1 MDDDANH
8 YISVDQLR
16 VGIFVHLDL
25 GWANHPFTFS
35 SFKLKNKK
43 QIKTIQHLGL
53 TTIRWEPDRSD
64 VQPLSKKESAA
75 VDEAA
80 DEDDTETDIEEQIC
94 EELANKQIRVQQLAD
109 YRKQIEAVEESFL
122 KASQSTQQIIKQIVG
137 RPEESIAH
145 ASALVQEIIDS
156 MTGAPELA
164 LQVISGKNGNAS
176 IYSHALNVSVMSII
190 FAYELEYSSEKAYI
204 TGLGAMLHDIGL
216 LKVPDRV
223 TKSRGQLSKYEIA
236 ARKMHCEYGL
246 DIARQANLDQD
257 LQDIIYQHHEYFD
270 GSGYPQGLKGDEI
283 DEIAQLV
290 GLVNHYDNMCN
301 PQNVSSVLTP
311 HEALSTMFARQDHL
325 FKPFLLQNFIR
336 FMGVYPPG
344 CVVNLSNDTIGI
356 VIKVYSST
364 PLRPT
369 IIVYDEDIPKHEA
382 VILDLREVTDI
393 NISKSINPSRLPR
406 EIFTYLSPQE
416 RINYYFDTV

>member
-1 MDDDANH
+1 MDDEDN
-8 YISVDQLR
+8 IFITVDQLR
-16 VGIFVHLDL
+16 VGIYVHLDL
-25 GWANHPFTFS
+25 GWADHPFTFN
-35 SFKLKNKK
+35 SFKIKNK
-43 QIKTIQHLGL
+43 QQVQTIRRLGKK
-53 TTIRWEPDRSD
+53 TIRWEPDRSD
-64 VQPLSKKESAA
+64 VEPLSSKDSSEVEEISDQ
-75 VDEAA
+75 DELAL
-80 DEDDTETDIEEQIC
+80 DEQIC
-94 EELANKQIRVQQLAD
+94 TELANKQLRVQQLAD
-109 YRKQIEAVEESFL
+109 YRKKIEAVEESFL
-122 KASQSTQQIIKQIVG
+122 KASQSTQQIIKKIIAK
-137 RPEESIAH
+137 PEESVAQ
-145 ASALVQEIIDS
+145 ASAQVKEIIDCMS
-156 MTGAPELA
+156 GAPELA

-190 FAYELEYSSEKAYI
+190 FAYELDYPSEKAFV

-216 LKVPDRV
+216 IRVPDRV

-236 ARKMHCEYGL
+236 ARQMHCQYGV
-246 DIARQANLDQD
+246 DIAKQANLGQD

-270 GSGYPQGLKGDEI
+270 GSGYPQGLQGDEI

-311 HEALSTMFARQDHL
+311 HEALSTMYARQSHL
-325 FKPFLLQNFIR
+325 FEPRLLQGFIR

-344 CVVNLSNDTIGI
+344 CVVNLSNDTVGI

-382 VILDLREVTDI
+382 VILDLREESDI
-393 NISKSINPSRLPR
+393 NVSKAINPSRLPP

>member
-1 MDDDANH
+1 MEDDGN
-8 YISVDQLR
+8 YFISVDQLR
-16 VGIFVHLDL
+16 VGLFIHLDL
-25 GWANHPFTFS
+25 GWGDHPFTFN
-35 SFKLKNKK
+35 SFKIKNKK
-43 QIKTIQHLGL
+43 QIQTIRRLGKK
-53 TTIRWEPDRSD
+53 TIRWEPDRSD
-64 VQPLSKKESAA
+64 TQPLTIKDAPE
-75 VDEAA
+75 VDQATDEDAA
-80 DEDDTETDIEEQIC
+80 DIDEQIC
-94 EELANKQIRVQQLAD
+94 QELANKQLRIKQLTE
-109 YRKQIEAVEESFL
+109 YRKKIEAVEESFL
-122 KASQSTQQIIKQIVG
+122 QASQSTKHIIKQIIA
-137 RPEESIAH
+137 RPEESIAQ

-156 MTGAPELA
+156 MAGAPELA

-190 FAYELEYSSEKAYI
+190 FAYELEYPAEKAYVA
-204 TGLGAMLHDIGL
+204 GLGAILHDIGL
-216 LKVPDRV
+216 IRVPERV

-236 ARKMHCEYGL
+236 ARQMHCQYGV
-246 DIARQANLDQD
+246 DIAKQANQGQN

-290 GLVNHYDNMCN
+290 GLVNHYDNLCN
-301 PQNVSSVLTP
+301 PQNASQVLTP

-325 FKPFLLQNFIR
+325 FKPILLQNFIR

-344 CVVNLSNDTIGI
+344 CVVNLSNDSIGI

-382 VILDLREVTDI
+382 VILDLRDESDI
-393 NISKSINPSRLPR
+393 NVSKAINPSRLPAD
-406 EIFTYLSPQE
+406 IFTYLSPQE